1 MNIHTYIS
9 EFLLKHETLNMPGLG
24 KIKKTRTG
32 ARLEN
37 DGIRP
42 PESRLIFTPEEGA
55 DDDNPLAKDIAAG
68 EDISLEEAN
77 QRFLEFI
84 DDIKFAFNKGEAY
97 TIEGVC
103 TLLLDENNNVRLD
116 QDPDFIGDPES
127 YGLDS
132 LGFEDKEKDPVEKQD
147 VTEEETEEEKEF
159 HSEKM
164 AWVLDEE
171 QDMHKFEET
180 YITGS
185 YNKKEQDEKPPEKK
199 EISEEEPQKEK
210 IEPPQEPPP
219 PPPTPPYS
227 PTTVMEMRKRAG
239 RRRLNIGLAIA
250 GVAILIVAA
259 FIFIPIRL
267 DFFENEINFDDIFG
281 TSEEMEVND
290 DFSDIKDEEF
300 DFDEMVDDM
309 EKDLDSASKMENA
322 LDVPDAA
329 EEEQAGTPAEEE
341 QPVTAAE
348 EEYVEYHIIA
358 GSFRDY
364 ENAKELQQELT
375 MQGYPS
381 LLIEPRPG
389 IYRVSAISYKDKVTA
404 LNKLVEFREKTGMET
419 AWLMNLE

>member
-55 DDDNPLAKDIAAG
+55 DDDNPLAKDIVAG

>member
-24 KIKKTRTG
+24 KIKKTRTE

-55 DDDNPLAKDIAAG
+55 DDDNPLAKDIVAG

-281 TSEEMEVND
+281 TSEEMEVYD

>member
-24 KIKKTRTG
+24 KIKKTRTE